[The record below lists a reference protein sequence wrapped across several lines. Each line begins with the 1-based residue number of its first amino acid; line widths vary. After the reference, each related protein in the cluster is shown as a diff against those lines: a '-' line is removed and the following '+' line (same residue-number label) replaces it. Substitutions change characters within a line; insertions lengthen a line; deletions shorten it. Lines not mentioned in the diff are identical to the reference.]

1 MSVLSLSG
9 ANKSYGIVTVVDKLT
24 LSINK
29 GEAVGIIGPN
39 GAGKS
44 SLFNVIS
51 GLVRLDSGS
60 IVLKGQDVTA
70 LSLEDRC
77 RLGISRAFQ
86 IPKPFEGMTVY
97 ENLLVGSMFGAGRTQ
112 SESEDV
118 SYGILDKTGLLSLA
132 NDKAGSLRLL
142 DRKRLELAKALSTNP
157 EVLLLDEIAGG
168 LTEHECESLI
178 TLINSIKS
186 NGVTIIW
193 IEHVLRALMSF
204 AERLIVLNFG
214 KVIADGPPDQVWA
227 MPEVKQIYLG
237 IEA

>member
-24 LSINK
+24 LSIDK

-118 SYGILDKTGLLSLA
+118 SYDILDKTGLLSLA

-186 NGVTIIW
+186 DGVTIIW

>member
-186 NGVTIIW
+186 DGVTIIW